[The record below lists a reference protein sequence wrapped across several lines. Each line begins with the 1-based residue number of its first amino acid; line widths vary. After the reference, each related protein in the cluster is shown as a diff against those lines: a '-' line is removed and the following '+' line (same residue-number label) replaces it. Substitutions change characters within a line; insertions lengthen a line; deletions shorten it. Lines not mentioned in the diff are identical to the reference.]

1 MPPAP
6 IVNVMASIFREGF
19 HNVNDLG
26 NASGKEGLQG
36 EKWRVT
42 LSLEDTLSVKRG
54 WYQHEH
60 CKLQGDSYSG
70 AINEEKSKVSRTQLD
85 TLL

>member
-19 HNVNDLG
+19 DNVNDLG

-36 EKWRVT
+36 EKRRVT
-42 LSLEDTLSVKRG
+42 LSYEDTLLFEMLWG
-54 WYQHEH
+54 WHQQEH
-60 CKLQGDSYSG
+60 V
-70 AINEEKSKVSRTQLD
+70 INVSRLGGINKARSKS
-85 TLL
+85 LLNHT